1 MAQITRRS
9 FTAAGIA
16 GATMLATGGF
26 ALSAGAQEAG
36 TYKPGTYTGTGN
48 GRGGNVVVEVEFDE
62 NSIKSVNVTSHSET
76 RYISDVAI
84 EKIPAEI
91 VEYQSLNIDSV
102 SGATLTSFGIL
113 SAVTDCV
120 EQAGGDVKALEE
132 APGAPKK
139 DETVELEADLV
150 VVGAGGAGMT
160 AAIKAAQA
168 GKQVVV
174 LEKTSNMGGNTV
186 VCGGY
191 LHYYYAP
198 QELRQPMTEGYAAY
212 FDSVL
217 EQGLAEGP
225 ELGIDPEF
233 VENLRKDYDD
243 YYAAG
248 NTTVYDS
255 AEFCALDLQFVTGG
269 TFSKWVNFTKTVPA
283 LNDWLTELGINWC
296 PLSNI
301 VGFSWPRFSG
311 EEGAHEGQG
320 FFDLYSKVMDAEGLP
335 ITMLTC
341 TPATELVVEDGKVV
355 GVVGECTDG
364 TTYTVR
370 SGNGVVLATGGYSGN
385 FEMLKKY
392 NTYWNFDGVDHLLHD
407 NTSGHEGDGIT
418 LAQTLGAPVD
428 FMGKPMMIPF
438 GSPTGSTAPMVG
450 NHLNFMLVN
459 GDGKR
464 IVNEK
469 ASRYDISQ
477 ALFSSKD
484 ATGYIVSDSTNCNV
498 IDGKAYGYYDVN
510 YLAANHDLYFAD
522 TLEELAEAIGADPE
536 TLIATVN
543 QFNEYCRAADG
554 QPDEFGR
561 TIFTEEG
568 LIEEGPFY
576 ASPISPRAHLTPGG
590 ILIDEE
596 DYCALNEAGER
607 IEGLYCVGELA
618 AERNGVASLSTGL
631 YAVNKIFGLE

>member
-16 GATMLATGGF
+16 GATALATGGLT
-26 ALSAGAQEAG
+26 LSAGAQEAG
-36 TYKPGTYTGTGN
+36 AYKPGTYTGTGK
-48 GRGGNVVVEVEFDE
+48 GRGGDVVVEVEFDE
-62 NSIKSVNVTSHSET
+62 TSIKSVNVTSHSET
-76 RYISDVAI
+76 RYISDVAL
-84 EKIPAEI
+84 ETIPAQI
-91 VEYQSLNIDSV
+91 VEYQSLGIDSV

-113 SAVTDCV
+113 SAVSDCV
-120 EQAGGDVKALEE
+120 EQAGGDVKALEK

-168 GKQVVV
+168 GKNVVV

-212 FDSVL
+212 FDEVL
-217 EQGLAEGP
+217 ERGLEEGP
-225 ELGIDPEF
+225 EQGIDPEF
-233 VENLRKDYDD
+233 IENLRKDYDD

-255 AEFCALDLQFVTGG
+255 SEFCALDLQFVTGG

-283 LNDWLTELGINWC
+283 YNDWLTELGIHWC
-296 PLSNI
+296 PLTNI

-311 EEGAHEGQG
+311 EEGAREGQG
-320 FFDLYSKVMDAEGLP
+320 FFDLYRKVMDAEGLP

-355 GVVGECTDG
+355 GVVGKCTDG

-370 SGNGVVLATGGYSGN
+370 SANGVILATGGYSGN

-407 NTSGHEGDGIT
+407 NTAGHEGDGIT
-418 LAQTLGAPVD
+418 MALALGAQLD

-438 GSPTGSTAPMVG
+438 GSPKLSTSPMVG
-450 NHLNFMLVN
+450 EHTNFMPV
-459 GDGKR
+459 DSEGKR
-464 IVNEK
+464 ICNEK
-469 ASRYDISQ
+469 GTRYEISQ
-477 ALFSSKD
+477 AMFSAKD
-484 ATGYIVSDSTNCNV
+484 SLGYVISDSTNSNV
-498 IDGKAYGYYDVN
+498 IDGKAYGFFDVQEMVSKGE
-510 YLAANHDLYFAD
+510 LYTAD
-522 TLEELAEAIGADPE
+522 TLEELAEAFGADPAVLTAAVE
-536 TLIATVN
+536 SYNARA
-543 QFNEYCRAADG
+543 RAADG
-554 QPDEFGR
+554 QADEFGR
-561 TIFTEEG
+561 TIFDEEG

-590 ILIDEE
+590 VLIDEE

-618 AERNGVASLSTGL
+618 AERNGVASLATGL
-631 YAVNKIFGLE
+631 YTVNKIFGLE

>member
-120 EQAGGDVKALEE
+120 EQAGGDVKALEK

-392 NTYWNFDGVDHLLHD
+392 NTYWNFDGVDYLLSD
-407 NTSGHEGDGIT
+407 NTAGHDGDGIT
-418 LAQTLGAPVD
+418 MSLPLGAQLGH
-428 FMGKPMMIPF
+428 MENPMMIPF
-438 GSPTGSTAPMVG
+438 GNPKLSTSPMVG
-450 NHLNFMLVN
+450 DHTNFMLV
-459 GDGKR
+459 DSEGKR
-464 IVNEK
+464 ICNEK
-469 ASRYDISQ
+469 GTRYEISQ
-477 ALFSSKD
+477 AMFSSKD
-484 ATGYIVSDSTNCNV
+484 SLGFVISDSTNSNV
-498 IDGKAYGYYDVN
+498 IDGKAYGFFDVQTMV
-510 YLAANHDLYFAD
+510 DKGELYTAD
-522 TLEELAEAIGADPE
+522 TLEGLAEAFGADPAVLTAAVE
-536 TLIATVN
+536 DYNARA
-543 QFNEYCRAADG
+543 RAADG
-554 QPDEFGR
+554 QADEFGR
-561 TIFTEEG
+561 TIFDENS
-568 LIEEGPFY
+568 LIEEPPFF
-576 ASPISPRAHLTPGG
+576 ASPITPVAHITVGG
-590 ILIDEE
+590 IVIDEE
-596 DYCALNEAGER
+596 DYCALNENNER
-607 IEGLYCVGELA
+607 IEGLHCVGELA
-618 AERNGVASLSTGL
+618 AERSGMPSLATGL
-631 YAVNKIFGLE
+631 YTVRKIFGLE

>member
-62 NSIKSVNVTSHSET
+62 NSIKSVNVTSNSET

-120 EQAGGDVKALEE
+120 EQAGGDVKALEK

-392 NTYWNFDGVDHLLHD
+392 NTYWNFDGVDYLLSD
-407 NTSGHEGDGIT
+407 NTAGHDGDGIT
-418 LAQTLGAPVD
+418 MSLPLGAQLGH
-428 FMGKPMMIPF
+428 MENPMMIPF
-438 GSPTGSTAPMVG
+438 GNPKLSTSPMVG
-450 NHLNFMLVN
+450 DHTNFMLV
-459 GDGKR
+459 DSEGKR
-464 IVNEK
+464 ICNEK
-469 ASRYDISQ
+469 GTRYEISQ
-477 ALFSSKD
+477 AMFSSKD
-484 ATGYIVSDSTNCNV
+484 SLGFVISDSTNSNV
-498 IDGKAYGYYDVN
+498 IDGKAYGFFDVQTMV
-510 YLAANHDLYFAD
+510 DKGELYTAD
-522 TLEELAEAIGADPE
+522 TLEGLAEAFGADPAVLTAAVE
-536 TLIATVN
+536 DYNARA
-543 QFNEYCRAADG
+543 RAADG
-554 QPDEFGR
+554 QADEFGR
-561 TIFTEEG
+561 TIFDENS
-568 LIEEGPFY
+568 LIEEPPFF
-576 ASPISPRAHLTPGG
+576 ASPITPVAHITVGG
-590 ILIDEE
+590 IVIDEE
-596 DYCALNEAGER
+596 DYCALNENNER
-607 IEGLYCVGELA
+607 IEGLHCVGELA
-618 AERNGVASLSTGL
+618 AERSGMPSLATGL
-631 YAVNKIFGLE
+631 YTVRKIFGLE